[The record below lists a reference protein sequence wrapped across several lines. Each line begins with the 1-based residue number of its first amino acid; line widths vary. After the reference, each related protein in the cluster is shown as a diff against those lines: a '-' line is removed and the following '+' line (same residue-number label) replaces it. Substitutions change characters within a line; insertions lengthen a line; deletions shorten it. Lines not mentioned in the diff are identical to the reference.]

1 MIFAFFS
8 LPKSSHGL
16 FADGYNRIWSR
27 DIETKLL
34 CTPIPSAL
42 EKNTSPL
49 LWVLV
54 LVDKEVNKSSALRS
68 TTFEL
73 PSNDTRRAVA
83 RWFSFWSTRV
93 WPVCYLTGIPGPR
106 RLELLLVAS

>member
-1 MIFAFFS
+1 MVCLQMGTIGFGVVIS
-8 LPKSSHGL
+8 K
-16 FADGYNRIWSR
+16 R
-27 DIETKLL
+27 DYSIP
-34 CTPIPSAL
+34 PIPSAL
-42 EKNTSPL
+42 ERTHPFFFFF
-49 LWVLV
+49 VLI
-54 LVDKEVNKSSALRS
+54 DKEVNKSSALRS